1 LRGESPFSVAEREMM
16 AAYISG
22 INACSYCHGAH
33 TAAAMRFG
41 VAEVVISDL
50 IDDFDAAQVDDK
62 IRPVLAYIRKL
73 TLTPTRMTQADAD
86 QVFAAGWNERALYDA
101 VQITCLYNFM
111 NRFVEGLGLSSVPE
125 QFDKEGQMIHEGGYL
140 GMVDMFGIK

>member
-1 LRGESPFSVAEREMM
+1 
-16 AAYISG
+16 
-22 INACSYCHGAH
+22 
-33 TAAAMRFG
+33 
-41 VAEVVISDL
+41 
-50 IDDFDAAQVDDK
+50 
-62 IRPVLAYIRKL
+62 
-73 TLTPTRMTQADAD
+73 
-86 QVFAAGWNERALYDA
+86 